1 MAKAEEKWQSRT
13 GSVWIDDALGIM
25 RFDYAPG
32 SVCTLAEAK
41 ENVEIQRKLLDG
53 RRMSILIDVRQAKSV
68 DREARMYYA
77 SIDDFTAMALFGG
90 TPVGNVI
97 ANFFI
102 AVYGSRGIP
111 TKLFAKEDDAIAWL
125 KDLAQ

>member
-1 MAKAEEKWQSRT
+1 MAETKWPSST
-13 GSVWIDDALGIM
+13 GVVWIDDALGLM

-41 ENVEIQRKLLDG
+41 ENVELQRKLLDG
-53 RRMSILIDVRQAKSV
+53 RRMPILINVRHAKSV
-68 DREARMYYA
+68 DREARTYYA
-77 SIDDFTAMALFGG
+77 SLDDFTAMALFGG

-102 AVYGSRGIP
+102 AVYGRRGIP
-111 TKLFAKEDDAIAWL
+111 TKLFAEEHDAIAWL
-125 KDLAQ
+125 EDLAQ